1 MDVLIDASCIIAI
14 LADESERN
22 EVIEKT
28 ENTELYSASC
38 LPFEIGNSLSAMV
51 KRHRISCEQAVAAYE
66 EFKKIPVRLIEPDIS
81 KALRIAAEENH
92 YAYDAYYIAC
102 ALDSK
107 IPLYSLDSRMMEI
120 AKKRGAKC
128 L

>member
-1 MDVLIDASCIIAI
+1 MP
-14 LADESERN
+14 
-22 EVIEKT
+22 
-28 ENTELYSASC
+28 Y
-38 LPFEIGNSLSAMV
+38 EIGNSLSAMV
-51 KRHRISCEQAVAAYE
+51 KRHRINAEQACAVYDG
-66 EFKKIPVRLIEPDIS
+66 FKQFPIRLLEPDIA

-102 ALDSK
+102 ALDFGL
-107 IPLYSLDSRMMEI
+107 PLYSLDGGMVEI